1 MDIRETAVLTGG
13 EAERCA
19 EEFLKQ
25 HSLVLLQRNYRC
37 RFGEID
43 LIMRDGAALVFVEV
57 RMRARA
63 FFGGA
68 ASSITASKQAR
79 IVRTAQHYLAS
90 LRAEPSCRF
99 DAVLLSGREGE
110 QIEWIKDAFGELRE

>member
-68 ASSITASKQAR
+68 ASSITPSKRAR
-79 IVRTAQHYLAS
+79 IVRTARHYLAS